1 MKPHNKVSN
10 ERLTGVSSVT
20 ITFVWNFQ
28 ANAHSGRTTLM
39 LNEKNRNQSNKEA
52 TLGGQSTWISYENK
66 LAREPASAKL
76 RVHAWSWNEHTHF
89 QREHLLQKT
98 GRYHEVFDCK
108 NAWWEASI
116 YFHTFIHS
124 HLIGWMTDLITMTWE
139 PPKWCRMLRQ
149 LQAGQLSGMNQ
160 GIWSKHCFHCSMQG
174 SN

>member
-66 LAREPASAKL
+66 LAREP
-76 RVHAWSWNEHTHF
+76 WSWLGHSTNILTL
-89 QREHLLQKT
+89 RENIFCRKLEDITKYLTAKRR
-98 GRYHEVFDCK
+98 GEND
-108 NAWWEASI
+108 WGI
-116 YFHTFIHS
+116 YIFLHIHS
-124 HLIGWMTDLITMTWE
+124 FILDWVKDGLDNDNMRTAKVTQNTPTTASRAVVWDESGHL
-139 PPKWCRMLRQ
+139 K
-149 LQAGQLSGMNQ
+149 QALFSL
-160 GIWSKHCFHCSMQG
+160 
-174 SN
+174 